1 MNSRVKTLS
10 GAKPC
15 VSSGKVASVVAE
27 VGSLFPGLRGS
38 ILKSAQRARFAPQN
52 VKLTASEHFVHQT
65 VARARFHIKIANC
78 VNVGRFSGALLLCG
92 FATDIAMDNCPC
104 MDDKHYDYMIYP
116 SKVAVATL
124 NNQRAPNQPTGTVD
138 GHKCYGYESKT
149 IGTQK
154 VPQHS
159 GGLWMLTPQNMVI
172 SCRKLEPSP
181 STRPVSP
188 NLQAKTWAEKA
199 RVEGKPLSAEDLQS
213 LISEARCPGPTG

>member
-1 MNSRVKTLS
+1 MLWLWV
-10 GAKPC
+10 
-15 VSSGKVASVVAE
+15 
-27 VGSLFPGLRGS
+27 
-38 ILKSAQRARFAPQN
+38 
-52 VKLTASEHFVHQT
+52 
-65 VARARFHIKIANC
+65 
-78 VNVGRFSGALLLCG
+78 
-92 FATDIAMDNCPC
+92 
-104 MDDKHYDYMIYP
+104 
-116 SKVAVATL
+116 
-124 NNQRAPNQPTGTVD
+124 
-138 GHKCYGYESKT
+138 KT

-213 LISEARCPGPTG
+213 LISEAQCPGPTGWPVDRWKFVVFERWKRWKHVKTMGSTGHLDTFNTFNDMLFGLAKSNLVIYWYDGNNNRLLASKLQDAGCRHPHLWRTHFGR